1 MENLVIYLVEN
12 LLKFGD
18 VEKCDFKLGCEDA
31 FMISI
36 EYANFALTRSEIML
50 LKSECENR
58 LAYMLDDDCKI
69 WNKLF
74 SLL

>member
-12 LLKFGD
+12 LLKFGN
-18 VEKCDFKLGCEDA
+18 VEKCDFKLANEEA
-31 FMISI
+31 FMISV
-36 EYANFALTRSEIML
+36 EYANFVLTRSEIML

-58 LAYMLDDDCKI
+58 LAYMSDDECVI

-74 SLL
+74 NLL